1 MPCVDTPSASSPST
15 RLQVVRHPGR
25 HLGRQLGHL
34 PRLASLSALL
44 WGLSACTT
52 PEPPTAPPTPAPK
65 AAQSDAPR
73 EPAKATGDRPVR
85 LGAPKTPRSWSE
97 ARHQAAQRLVAAN
110 PDGSYMGKPPFM
122 LLAIPVMTVELNA
135 DGSVRHISVMRKPS
149 QAHDTVDL
157 AIKAIHRAAPFGD
170 VSKLPKP
177 WKFNETFLFKADR
190 KFKPMTLDQPGA

>member
-1 MPCVDTPSASSPST
+1 MPCADTPVHTPMHPPTRAGSPRWPRRPT
-15 RLQVVRHPGR
+15 LAV
-25 HLGRQLGHL
+25 LG
-34 PRLASLSALL
+34 ALL

-52 PEPPTAPPTPAPK
+52 PEPSKAPPVAAPSPPPA
-65 AAQSDAPR
+65 ATPR
-73 EPAKATGDRPVR
+73 EPAQAPGDRSVKLAP
-85 LGAPKTPRSWSE
+85 PKTPRSWVE

-170 VSKLPKP
+170 VSRLPKP